1 MQEQDAESGK
11 EKNFFSFGRACKEED
26 SVLQTGY
33 KMKSTSMGWGEKLG
47 MK

>member
-1 MQEQDAESGK
+1 MQKAARK
-11 EKNFFSFGRACKEED
+11 RFLFSFGRACKEED

>member
-11 EKNFFSFGRACKEED
+11 EKKRACKEED

>member
-1 MQEQDAESGK
+1 MQKAARK
-11 EKNFFSFGRACKEED
+11 RIYFFGRACKEED